1 MPLCGR
7 IFSSNKKGGTEELG
21 KKERKILRK
30 ILGPKK
36 YGRECRKRN
45 NKELYPETERLSDT
59 IRKRRIAF
67 YGHLV
72 RMNPEKLTKRIF
84 DYVDKNSKTQI
95 WWFIEVKQDLAE
107 MNLMKEEILNRV
119 TLEKGLRSPGASW
132 NKNVWT
138 EERKREHSERMKR
151 YWKDRNARKV
161 GKSWRSYFMWSI
173 VGQSQYEKKKHG
185 QWNWSD
191 FTLTKNTA
199 LQIYKKC
206 LLYNLH
212 SHCKMITKRYFPQ
225 QLVIT
230 HCCTT
235 TVNNWPIVVSCK
247 HLFTKIYIF
256 DQLLPICIWMIFLY
270 ILLLFSFL

>member
-1 MPLCGR
+1 MKSGASVSINKRSLQQKINLNKGKNLTLQHSHKTRMPLCSR

-95 WWFIEVKQDLAE
+95 
-107 MNLMKEEILNRV
+107 
-119 TLEKGLRSPGASW
+119 
-132 NKNVWT
+132 
-138 EERKREHSERMKR
+138 
-151 YWKDRNARKV
+151 
-161 GKSWRSYFMWSI
+161 
-173 VGQSQYEKKKHG
+173 
-185 QWNWSD
+185 
-191 FTLTKNTA
+191 
-199 LQIYKKC
+199 
-206 LLYNLH
+206 
-212 SHCKMITKRYFPQ
+212 
-225 QLVIT
+225 
-230 HCCTT
+230 
-235 TVNNWPIVVSCK
+235 
-247 HLFTKIYIF
+247 
-256 DQLLPICIWMIFLY
+256 
-270 ILLLFSFL
+270 